1 MQQIENKT
9 YTGKIK
15 TSNGVFGFIESE
27 LGETFFH
34 KKGLKSI
41 FYPQKNDEIEFQIEP
56 SIKKQG
62 EIQACEIV
70 LIKKSVD
77 NEISEEVDN
86 RLIGIVKWYDTNK
99 GFGLIGTPE
108 KVDYF
113 LRKDDLYSKFISAG
127 NVVVFYG
134 KNKNGKNV
142 AVKCKHTFGYKDW
155 KLAFSY
161 ADKNDIIT
169 VEFVKEEKKDW
180 GYGTYRFT
188 ETQGISIIKST
199 LNRLLKEKESLTFNE
214 LCFLSLDL
222 LQTKFA
228 DEGYKLVKEIV
239 ASNKINEQE
248 KNTFLKSAF
257 DKTNAEYQYK
267 LFFDNLVLISEQEQS
282 ILLQR
287 YLTFIGNICISN
299 YAKFIEIAH
308 SDKIAKLA
316 KVPFIESAFEN
327 TNSEYQYKML
337 NDGLL
342 ILSEEKQIEFLKNYL
357 FELGSI
363 SFSNYEKI
371 KNIAKSD
378 RFEKSA
384 KNIFLKSAI
393 ENSTAEYHYKM
404 LIEDN
409 LLNIQNETSKLQI
422 ELLQKYLTKIID
434 IDSNWNVYDRNW
446 KYNKIK
452 FIAQSNLIE
461 KNSKDA
467 FLKSAFEKSTA
478 EYHYKMLFEDN
489 LINIQKETP
498 ESQIELLSKFE
509 RLDLD
514 KIKTISNSDKLDE
527 TVKDAFL
534 KSAFEKST
542 AECQYKLLFEDN
554 LINIQN
560 ETPESQI
567 NLLSKFERFDLD
579 KIKTISES
587 DKLEKTVKDAFLK
600 SVFENTNSEY
610 QYKMLND
617 GLLILSEEKQI
628 EFLKNYLFELGSI
641 SFSNYEKIKNIAK
654 SDRFEKSAKNIF
666 LKSAIENSTAEYHYK
681 MLFEDN
687 LINIQKETPESQIEL
702 LSKFERL
709 DLDKIKTISNSDK
722 LDETVKDAF
731 LKSAF
736 EKSTAECQYKLL
748 FEDNLINIQ
757 NETPES
763 QINLLSKFERFDL
776 DKIKT
781 ISESDKLEK
790 TVKDAFLKSAFEKS
804 TAECQYKLLFEDN
817 LINIQNETPE
827 SQIELLSKFERFD
840 LDKIKTI
847 SESDKLEKTVKD
859 AFLKSAFEKSTAECQ
874 YKLLFEDNL
883 INIQN
888 ETPESQIELLNKF
901 ERLDLDKIKIISESD
916 KLEETVKDA
925 FLKSAFKK
933 STTEIQYKMLFG
945 KSLIKDIYFKLGFL
959 ISSTQCGRMTFTKGS
974 YAGETYF
981 EVLER
986 DIEYLHKNKSKS
998 NSDIEKFYTIKHG
1011 YWSYSGGEKNQY
1023 YLSSKY
1029 EQWKE
1034 VWISILEDINNEIEN
1049 KKIFSVD
1056 SGIEEFFNLIAQIND
1071 VRELFYIFR
1080 IEFNENDFKIGIIK
1094 SIEQL
1099 NFDFIEYVKNYR
1111 VLACI
1116 KRYNP
1121 EFYSSLFEKNY
1132 PNILKIDRLYLWLN
1146 NLNSY
1151 YNYLE
1156 LVQSAWQLSND
1167 ERKLLNKRIKE
1178 YAKDERLQKFYN
1190 QIPVAEIIEK
1200 TESTITYKCKW
1211 RNLYYKNGSIQ
1222 VFFDKSTSS
1231 EDYMWDSSREE
1242 WNLLTQEYFNNRR
1255 IDDIIVTINH
1265 NNLIT
1270 KITGIEDIEVKI
1282 VIAEVRKNGTLDRKT
1297 NISTSQ
1303 ISKIIHNISARN
1315 QCINFLASQD
1325 SDFNVLDIQELV
1337 TDDYGSL
1344 RRDVSFIFPIPDN
1357 KGNMYLIWESA
1368 EFEKSKATHIF
1379 KCSIEELED
1388 MEFKI
1393 KDFIE
1398 SNLRTRSR
1406 LNSVEIDDLKVKREL
1421 QYFCRVNH
1429 DSVEYQVWENRMREV
1444 LPFLK

>member
-1 MQQIENKT
+1 M
-9 YTGKIK
+9 
-15 TSNGVFGFIESE
+15 
-27 LGETFFH
+27 
-34 KKGLKSI
+34 
-41 FYPQKNDEIEFQIEP
+41 
-56 SIKKQG
+56 
-62 EIQACEIV
+62 
-70 LIKKSVD
+70 
-77 NEISEEVDN
+77 
-86 RLIGIVKWYDTNK
+86 
-99 GFGLIGTPE
+99 
-108 KVDYF
+108 
-113 LRKDDLYSKFISAG
+113 
-127 NVVVFYG
+127 
-134 KNKNGKNV
+134 
-142 AVKCKHTFGYKDW
+142 
-155 KLAFSY
+155 
-161 ADKNDIIT
+161 
-169 VEFVKEEKKDW
+169 
-180 GYGTYRFT
+180 
-188 ETQGISIIKST
+188 
-199 LNRLLKEKESLTFNE
+199 
-214 LCFLSLDL
+214 
-222 LQTKFA
+222 
-228 DEGYKLVKEIV
+228 
-239 ASNKINEQE
+239 
-248 KNTFLKSAF
+248 
-257 DKTNAEYQYK
+257 
-267 LFFDNLVLISEQEQS
+267 
-282 ILLQR
+282 
-287 YLTFIGNICISN
+287 
-299 YAKFIEIAH
+299 
-308 SDKIAKLA
+308 
-316 KVPFIESAFEN
+316 
-327 TNSEYQYKML
+327 
-337 NDGLL
+337 
-342 ILSEEKQIEFLKNYL
+342 
-357 FELGSI
+357 
-363 SFSNYEKI
+363 
-371 KNIAKSD
+371 
-378 RFEKSA
+378 
-384 KNIFLKSAI
+384 
-393 ENSTAEYHYKM
+393 
-404 LIEDN
+404 
-409 LLNIQNETSKLQI
+409 
-422 ELLQKYLTKIID
+422 
-434 IDSNWNVYDRNW
+434 
-446 KYNKIK
+446 
-452 FIAQSNLIE
+452 
-461 KNSKDA
+461 
-467 FLKSAFEKSTA
+467 
-478 EYHYKMLFEDN
+478 
-489 LINIQKETP
+489 
-498 ESQIELLSKFE
+498 
-509 RLDLD
+509 
-514 KIKTISNSDKLDE
+514 
-527 TVKDAFL
+527 
-534 KSAFEKST
+534 
-542 AECQYKLLFEDN
+542 LFEDN

-567 NLLSKFERFDLD
+567 NLLSKFERLNLD

-587 DKLEKTVKDAFLK
+587 DKLE
-600 SVFENTNSEY
+600 
-610 QYKMLND
+610 
-617 GLLILSEEKQI
+617 
-628 EFLKNYLFELGSI
+628 
-641 SFSNYEKIKNIAK
+641 
-654 SDRFEKSAKNIF
+654 
-666 LKSAIENSTAEYHYK
+666 
-681 MLFEDN
+681 
-687 LINIQKETPESQIEL
+687 
-702 LSKFERL
+702 
-709 DLDKIKTISNSDK
+709 
-722 LDETVKDAF
+722 ETVK
-731 LKSAF
+731 
-736 EKSTAECQYKLL
+736 
-748 FEDNLINIQ
+748 N
-757 NETPES
+757 
-763 QINLLSKFERFDL
+763 
-776 DKIKT
+776 
-781 ISESDKLEK
+781 
-790 TVKDAFLKSAFEKS
+790 
-804 TAECQYKLLFEDN
+804 
-817 LINIQNETPE
+817 
-827 SQIELLSKFERFD
+827 
-840 LDKIKTI
+840 
-847 SESDKLEKTVKD
+847 
-859 AFLKSAFEKSTAECQ
+859 
-874 YKLLFEDNL
+874 
-883 INIQN
+883 
-888 ETPESQIELLNKF
+888 
-901 ERLDLDKIKIISESD
+901 
-916 KLEETVKDA
+916 A

-933 STTEIQYKMLFG
+933 STTEIQYEMLFG
-945 KSLIKDIYFKLGFL
+945 NSLIKDIYFKLGFL
-959 ISSTQCGRMTFTKGS
+959 ISATQCGRMTFTKGS
-974 YAGETYF
+974 YANETYF
-981 EVLER
+981 EVLET

-1034 VWISILEDINNEIEN
+1034 IWISILEDINNEIEN

-1099 NFDFIEYVKNYR
+1099 NFDFIENIKNYKM
-1111 VLACI
+1111 LACI

-1121 EFYSSLFEKNY
+1121 EYYSSLFEKNY

-1344 RRDVSFIFPIPDN
+1344 RRDVSFIFPIPNN

>member
-62 EIQACEIV
+62 KIQACEIV

-113 LRKDDLYSKFISAG
+113 LRKDDLYSKFISVG
-127 NVVVFYG
+127 DVVVFYG

-161 ADKNDIIT
+161 ADKNDII
-169 VEFVKEEKKDW
+169 
-180 GYGTYRFT
+180 
-188 ETQGISIIKST
+188 
-199 LNRLLKEKESLTFNE
+199 NRLLKEKESFTFNE

-299 YAKFIEIAH
+299 YAKFIDIAH

-384 KNIFLKSAI
+384 KDIFLKSAI
-393 ENSTAEYHYKM
+393 ENSNAEYHYKM

-422 ELLQKYLTKIID
+422 KLLQKYLTKINIID

-446 KYNKIK
+446 KSNTIK

-461 KNSKDA
+461 KNS
-467 FLKSAFEKSTA
+467 
-478 EYHYKMLFEDN
+478 
-489 LINIQKETP
+489 
-498 ESQIELLSKFE
+498 
-509 RLDLD
+509 
-514 KIKTISNSDKLDE
+514 
-527 TVKDAFL
+527 KDAFL

-567 NLLSKFERFDLD
+567 NLLSKFER
-579 KIKTISES
+579 
-587 DKLEKTVKDAFLK
+587 
-600 SVFENTNSEY
+600 
-610 QYKMLND
+610 
-617 GLLILSEEKQI
+617 
-628 EFLKNYLFELGSI
+628 
-641 SFSNYEKIKNIAK
+641 
-654 SDRFEKSAKNIF
+654 
-666 LKSAIENSTAEYHYK
+666 
-681 MLFEDN
+681 
-687 LINIQKETPESQIEL
+687 
-702 LSKFERL
+702 
-709 DLDKIKTISNSDK
+709 
-722 LDETVKDAF
+722 
-731 LKSAF
+731 
-736 EKSTAECQYKLL
+736 
-748 FEDNLINIQ
+748 
-757 NETPES
+757 
-763 QINLLSKFERFDL
+763 
-776 DKIKT
+776 
-781 ISESDKLEK
+781 
-790 TVKDAFLKSAFEKS
+790 
-804 TAECQYKLLFEDN
+804 
-817 LINIQNETPE
+817 
-827 SQIELLSKFERFD
+827 
-840 LDKIKTI
+840 
-847 SESDKLEKTVKD
+847 
-859 AFLKSAFEKSTAECQ
+859 
-874 YKLLFEDNL
+874 
-883 INIQN
+883 
-888 ETPESQIELLNKF
+888 
-901 ERLDLDKIKIISESD
+901 LDLDKIKIISESD

-933 STTEIQYKMLFG
+933 STTEIQYEMLFG
-945 KSLIKDIYFKLGFL
+945 NSLIKDIYFKLGFL
-959 ISSTQCGRMTFTKGS
+959 ISATQCGRMTFTKGS

-986 DIEYLHKNKSKS
+986 DIEYLHKNKS
-998 NSDIEKFYTIKHG
+998 NSDIKKFYTIKHG
-1011 YWSYSGGEKNQY
+1011 YWRYSGGEKNQY

-1029 EQWKE
+1029 KQWKE
-1034 VWISILEDINNEIEN
+1034 VWISILEDINNKIEN

-1099 NFDFIEYVKNYR
+1099 NFDFIENVKNYR
-1111 VLACI
+1111 ILACI
-1116 KRYNP
+1116 KRCNP

-1337 TDDYGSL
+1337 TNDYGSL
-1344 RRDVSFIFPIPDN
+1344 RRDVSFIFPIPNN

-1406 LNSVEIDDLKVKREL
+1406 LNSVEIDDLKVKIEL

-1444 LPFLK
+1444 LPFLKRNAKNK

>member
-1 MQQIENKT
+1 M
-9 YTGKIK
+9 
-15 TSNGVFGFIESE
+15 
-27 LGETFFH
+27 
-34 KKGLKSI
+34 
-41 FYPQKNDEIEFQIEP
+41 
-56 SIKKQG
+56 
-62 EIQACEIV
+62 
-70 LIKKSVD
+70 
-77 NEISEEVDN
+77 
-86 RLIGIVKWYDTNK
+86 
-99 GFGLIGTPE
+99 
-108 KVDYF
+108 
-113 LRKDDLYSKFISAG
+113 
-127 NVVVFYG
+127 
-134 KNKNGKNV
+134 
-142 AVKCKHTFGYKDW
+142 
-155 KLAFSY
+155 
-161 ADKNDIIT
+161 
-169 VEFVKEEKKDW
+169 
-180 GYGTYRFT
+180 
-188 ETQGISIIKST
+188 
-199 LNRLLKEKESLTFNE
+199 
-214 LCFLSLDL
+214 
-222 LQTKFA
+222 
-228 DEGYKLVKEIV
+228 
-239 ASNKINEQE
+239 
-248 KNTFLKSAF
+248 
-257 DKTNAEYQYK
+257 
-267 LFFDNLVLISEQEQS
+267 
-282 ILLQR
+282 
-287 YLTFIGNICISN
+287 
-299 YAKFIEIAH
+299 
-308 SDKIAKLA
+308 
-316 KVPFIESAFEN
+316 
-327 TNSEYQYKML
+327 
-337 NDGLL
+337 
-342 ILSEEKQIEFLKNYL
+342 
-357 FELGSI
+357 
-363 SFSNYEKI
+363 
-371 KNIAKSD
+371 
-378 RFEKSA
+378 
-384 KNIFLKSAI
+384 
-393 ENSTAEYHYKM
+393 
-404 LIEDN
+404 
-409 LLNIQNETSKLQI
+409 
-422 ELLQKYLTKIID
+422 
-434 IDSNWNVYDRNW
+434 
-446 KYNKIK
+446 
-452 FIAQSNLIE
+452 
-461 KNSKDA
+461 
-467 FLKSAFEKSTA
+467 
-478 EYHYKMLFEDN
+478 
-489 LINIQKETP
+489 
-498 ESQIELLSKFE
+498 
-509 RLDLD
+509 
-514 KIKTISNSDKLDE
+514 
-527 TVKDAFL
+527 
-534 KSAFEKST
+534 
-542 AECQYKLLFEDN
+542 
-554 LINIQN
+554 
-560 ETPESQI
+560 
-567 NLLSKFERFDLD
+567 
-579 KIKTISES
+579 
-587 DKLEKTVKDAFLK
+587 
-600 SVFENTNSEY
+600 
-610 QYKMLND
+610 
-617 GLLILSEEKQI
+617 
-628 EFLKNYLFELGSI
+628 
-641 SFSNYEKIKNIAK
+641 
-654 SDRFEKSAKNIF
+654 
-666 LKSAIENSTAEYHYK
+666 
-681 MLFEDN
+681 
-687 LINIQKETPESQIEL
+687 
-702 LSKFERL
+702 
-709 DLDKIKTISNSDK
+709 
-722 LDETVKDAF
+722 
-731 LKSAF
+731 
-736 EKSTAECQYKLL
+736 
-748 FEDNLINIQ
+748 
-757 NETPES
+757 
-763 QINLLSKFERFDL
+763 
-776 DKIKT
+776 
-781 ISESDKLEK
+781 
-790 TVKDAFLKSAFEKS
+790 
-804 TAECQYKLLFEDN
+804 
-817 LINIQNETPE
+817 INIQNETPE

>member
-34 KKGLKSI
+34 KKGLKND
-41 FYPQKNDEIEFQIEP
+41 FYPKKNDEIEFQIEP

-70 LIKKSVD
+70 LLKKPEKTENLNVV
-77 NEISEEVDN
+77 EEYI
-86 RLIGIVKWYDTNK
+86 LGTVKWFDDTK
-99 GFGLIGTPE
+99 GFG
-108 KVDYF
+108 
-113 LRKDDLYSKFISAG
+113 FISAYDKTDYFIHKSNLLFTNYISEG
-127 NVVVFYG
+127 DFVVFSKKTHKG
-134 KNKNGKNV
+134 KI
-142 AVKCKHTFGYKDW
+142 A
-155 KLAFSY
+155 
-161 ADKNDIIT
+161 ADKCQPFIYALNNSSSENQLKLLNNYSLILD
-169 VEFVKEEKKDW
+169 
-180 GYGTYRFT
+180 
-188 ETQGISIIKST
+188 SINSSNLQLIKSI
-199 LNRLLKEKESLTFNE
+199 SL
-214 LCFLSLDL
+214 
-222 LQTKFA
+222 
-228 DEGYKLVKEIV
+228 
-239 ASNKINEQE
+239 SNKIDEITKTTFLKATLVKASPEYQFKMLVDDLIIITEQE
-248 KNTFLKSAF
+248 QIELLQNYLLVLGSKSYSTYDNLKSISKSNKIKETVKDTFLKSAF
-257 DKTNAEYQYK
+257 ENGTTEFQTKM
-267 LFFDNLVLISEQEQS
+267 FFNGLIVLSKEKQIAFFEKFLLELESVSNL
-282 ILLQR
+282 
-287 YLTFIGNICISN
+287 N
-299 YAKFIEIAH
+299 YGTIKFIVQN
-308 SDKIAKLA
+308 DK
-316 KVPFIESAFEN
+316 FEE
-327 TNSEYQYKML
+327 TVKAGFLKSVFEKSTAECQYKML
-337 NDGLL
+337 
-342 ILSEEKQIEFLKNYL
+342 F
-357 FELGSI
+357 
-363 SFSNYEKI
+363 
-371 KNIAKSD
+371 
-378 RFEKSA
+378 
-384 KNIFLKSAI
+384 
-393 ENSTAEYHYKM
+393 
-404 LIEDN
+404 EDN
-409 LLNIQNETSKLQI
+409 LISIQNETSESQI
-422 ELLQKYLTKIID
+422 ELLQKYLTKIDIIN
-434 IDSNWNVYDRNW
+434 IDSNWNVYDRDW

-452 FIAQSNLIE
+452 FIGQSNLTE
-461 KNSKDA
+461 KKAKDV
-467 FLKSAFEKSTA
+467 FLKSAFEKSTE
-478 EYHYKMLFEDN
+478 EYQYKMLFEDN
-489 LINIQKETP
+489 LINIQNETS

-509 RLDLD
+509 RLDFD
-514 KIKTISNSDKLDE
+514 KIKTISQSDKLE
-527 TVKDAFL
+527 EIVKDAFL

-542 AECQYKLLFEDN
+542 AECQYKMLFEDN

-567 NLLSKFERFDLD
+567 NLLSKFERLNLD

-587 DKLEKTVKDAFLK
+587 DKLE
-600 SVFENTNSEY
+600 
-610 QYKMLND
+610 
-617 GLLILSEEKQI
+617 
-628 EFLKNYLFELGSI
+628 
-641 SFSNYEKIKNIAK
+641 
-654 SDRFEKSAKNIF
+654 
-666 LKSAIENSTAEYHYK
+666 
-681 MLFEDN
+681 
-687 LINIQKETPESQIEL
+687 
-702 LSKFERL
+702 
-709 DLDKIKTISNSDK
+709 
-722 LDETVKDAF
+722 ETVK
-731 LKSAF
+731 
-736 EKSTAECQYKLL
+736 
-748 FEDNLINIQ
+748 N
-757 NETPES
+757 
-763 QINLLSKFERFDL
+763 
-776 DKIKT
+776 
-781 ISESDKLEK
+781 
-790 TVKDAFLKSAFEKS
+790 
-804 TAECQYKLLFEDN
+804 
-817 LINIQNETPE
+817 
-827 SQIELLSKFERFD
+827 
-840 LDKIKTI
+840 
-847 SESDKLEKTVKD
+847 
-859 AFLKSAFEKSTAECQ
+859 
-874 YKLLFEDNL
+874 
-883 INIQN
+883 
-888 ETPESQIELLNKF
+888 
-901 ERLDLDKIKIISESD
+901 
-916 KLEETVKDA
+916 A

-933 STTEIQYKMLFG
+933 STTEIQYEMLFG
-945 KSLIKDIYFKLGFL
+945 NSLIKDIYFKLGFL
-959 ISSTQCGRMTFTKGS
+959 ISATQCGRMTFTKGS
-974 YAGETYF
+974 YANETYF
-981 EVLER
+981 EVLET

-1034 VWISILEDINNEIEN
+1034 IWISILEDINNEIEN

-1099 NFDFIEYVKNYR
+1099 NFDFIENIKNYKM
-1111 VLACI
+1111 LACI

-1121 EFYSSLFEKNY
+1121 EYYSSLFEKNY

-1344 RRDVSFIFPIPDN
+1344 RRDVSFIFPIPNN